1 MSSKDKSYKATT
13 AEQVAYFMMKLVA
26 RNEGKSLEQG
36 STSDGSIHRDYILDL
51 YAECLEATSG
61 KRQRTKSVAKKPVA
75 KRVK

>member
-36 STSDGSIHRDYILDL
+36 GEDSVHRDYILDL

-61 KRQRTKSVAKKPVA
+61 KR
-75 KRVK
+75 KRVKPAARGGK